1 MVLVPGHVAEAAPL
15 GSNGQGS
22 APTDGRLRGQDFSA
36 TVTDVAWPATLS
48 SPSGTTY
55 VAGTNR
61 RLVAFAL
68 SVTQASADA
77 GLENA
82 PTGVSAA
89 LTIGSTT
96 LPVSMST
103 IDRQIAGG
111 SRGSS
116 PTTGTDSF
124 VASVPA
130 RVQDVSL
137 TLSEGGFSQSLDL
150 WTLKRT
156 PPSPTV
162 LYRDP
167 TSSTVSGTV
176 AGPFHVNFTNPADGF
191 SSSNDVQ
198 VKSATL
204 TYFAPGSSGST
215 PGNPAQAF
223 LVLDLQSS
231 YPSVP
236 YGQPDWGHFFSSF
249 TPLPGNQLT
258 FTPDGAGAIPA
269 TADTA
274 DFSSTQAANDD
285 DGLFDAVYSLAVPA
299 TTTGGT
305 LNVVPGTASGMEF
318 TGFTGSG
325 TTVPITVTGPA
336 SVALSFPA
344 VPAGPAN
351 QKQPP
356 WVDAPLPT
364 TGLVAAGTAT
374 GDPAGPH
381 GSSGGTGIP
390 LWAGL
395 LALVVAVALGVGLDQ
410 ARRRHRAA
418 VATTAGDVVAADT
431 SVQPVAGPVPA
442 DAAAP
447 SSRDDERF
455 RFDCIGPPRARGWS
469 EEPESEL
476 LREMAGFLALQERAV
491 TLDDVSLALWP
502 IGGTR
507 DAPSRETLHTYM
519 SRLRKALGHDRL
531 PDATAGRGYRITDAE
546 TDWGIFQEL
555 VARAEGA
562 AETEAMTLRR
572 QALSLV
578 RGVPFASIRPG
589 QYGWALESGL
599 VDHMTV
605 AIVRCAHV
613 LAGQYGASG
622 EVEEARAALEA
633 GLLASPAEEQ
643 LFADLWHL
651 AATKGDSSEQ
661 RRARARIVPALGT
674 EAAERICGP

>member
-1 MVLVPGHVAEAAPL
+1 VVLVPGQVAEAAPL
-15 GSNGQGS
+15 GSNGQSS

-36 TVTDVAWPATLS
+36 TVTDVAWPATMS

-103 IDRQIAGG
+103 IDQQVAGG
-111 SRGSS
+111 SSGSS

-124 VASVPA
+124 VASIPA
-130 RVQDVSL
+130 RVHDVSL
-137 TLSEGGFSQSLDL
+137 ALSEGGFSQSLDL
-150 WTLKRT
+150 WTLKRI

-167 TSSTVSGTV
+167 TSSTVSGTA

-191 SSSNDVQ
+191 SSSNDAQVQ
-198 VKSATL
+198 SATL
-204 TYFAPGSSGST
+204 TYFAPGSSGT
-215 PGNPAQAF
+215 MPGNPAQAF

-236 YGQPDWGHFFSSF
+236 YGRPDWGHFFSAF
-249 TPLPGNQLT
+249 TPLPGNQFT
-258 FTPDGAGAIPA
+258 FTPDGAGAVPA

-274 DFSSTQAANDD
+274 DFSSTDAANDD
-285 DGLFDAVYSLAVPA
+285 DGLFDAVYSFAVPA

-305 LNVVPGTASGMEF
+305 LSVVPGTASGMEF

-325 TTVPITVTGPA
+325 TTVPITVTDPA
-336 SVALSFPA
+336 TVALSFPA
-344 VPAGPAN
+344 VPPGPAV

-364 TGLVAAGTAT
+364 TGLAAAGTTT
-374 GDPAGPH
+374 GDPAGSH

-390 LWAGL
+390 LWAAL
-395 LALVVAVALGVGLDQ
+395 LALVFVVVLGVGLDQ

-418 VATTAGDVVAADT
+418 VATTAGDVVAADA
-431 SVQPVAGPVPA
+431 SQPVAGPVP
-442 DAAAP
+442 DEAAAP
-447 SSRDDERF
+447 SPRDDERF

-491 TLDDVSLALWP
+491 TLDDVALALWP

-519 SRLRKALGHDRL
+519 SRLRKALGHDHL
-531 PDATAGRGYRITDAE
+531 PDAIAGRGYRITDVE

-555 VARAEGA
+555 ATRAEGA
-562 AETEAMTLRR
+562 AKTEARALRR

-622 EVEEARAALEA
+622 EVEESRAALEA
-633 GLLASPAEEQ
+633 GLVASPTEEQ

-661 RRARARIVPALGT
+661 RRARARIVSALGT